1 VETVIAGG
9 TPLLAV
15 QSDFTASALRAEG
28 ATSMSYSMRMT
39 DTPVGRLRLVAGE
52 RGLIA
57 VLWPDHDPRRVPLG
71 PLVEDQDHPILIETE
86 RQLGAYFAGE
96 RQSFTLPLD
105 FHGTAFQ
112 ITVWQAL
119 LAIPFGETR
128 SYGEIAR
135 QIGKPNASRAVGAAN
150 GRNPISIIAPCH
162 RLVGSDGSLTG
173 FAGGLAAKQHLLRM
187 ERGASAR

>member
-1 VETVIAGG
+1 
-9 TPLLAV
+9 
-15 QSDFTASALRAEG
+15 
-28 ATSMSYSMRMT
+28 MSYSMKMT
-39 DTPVGRLRLVAGE
+39 DTPVGRLRLAAGE

-57 VLWPDHDPRRVPLG
+57 VLWPDHDPRRVRLG

-86 RQLGAYFAGE
+86 RQLDAYFAG
-96 RQSFTLPLD
+96 RLQSFTLPLD
-105 FHGTAFQ
+105 FHGTEFQ
-112 ITVWQAL
+112 IAVWQAL
-119 LAIPFGETR
+119 LTIPFGETR

-135 QIGKPNASRAVGAAN
+135 QIGKPNACRAVGAAN
-150 GRNPISIIAPCH
+150 GRNPISIITPCH